1 MDTSTGGAR
10 LVPMSDETR
19 GHAIKRRREL
29 LGIFSGYEFERASER
44 VGILVRRALL
54 GKAESGAASDASY
67 VKIETV
73 LDRLEEEMGQENGT
87 SKPQPDDVVEFRLSG
102 NFGVDVVVKGPV
114 SDMPELEGAVARLIR
129 EMRDRND

>member
-1 MDTSTGGAR
+1 
-10 LVPMSDETR
+10 MSDETR

-54 GKAESGAASDASY
+54 GKVEAGNATDASF
-67 VKIETV
+67 VKVETV
-73 LDRLEEEMGQENGT
+73 LSRLEEEMGQGSAEGHE
-87 SKPQPDDVVEFRLSG
+87 DDLVEFRVSG

-114 SDMPELEGAVARLIR
+114 ADLAELEGAVARLIR
-129 EMRDRND
+129 EMRDRNGS